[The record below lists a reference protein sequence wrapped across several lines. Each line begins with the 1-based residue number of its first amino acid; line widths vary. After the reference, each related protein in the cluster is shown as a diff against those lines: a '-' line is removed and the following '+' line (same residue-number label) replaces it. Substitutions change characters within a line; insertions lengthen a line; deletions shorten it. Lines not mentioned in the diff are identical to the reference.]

1 MKKFT
6 LLLTI
11 AIVSINLL
19 FASPAALN
27 KAEDIKTFGR
37 TGNPIETDTL
47 YDGYVLN
54 TGENPVDL
62 NFGTATIEV
71 KPSSIL
77 SVLNSSD
84 DNLEFYLLDGEIYA
98 DNIKASSFT
107 VYTPWGKY
115 IAPIASQFSIS
126 SKEKEETVS
135 SYSGEI
141 IHTNAISNATVV
153 VRDGETKNL
162 LTQEGY
168 ETSPAVVASTR
179 IGVSNAAPI
188 EGTVE
193 EKEEATQALPPYLR
207 ENTLNEIAIVEN
219 EKVNEYRKH
228 VMDGGI
234 KLQAYSLGDTLGKGV
249 AAPGDLGIETLSLS
263 INPFITFGNY
273 SRLEF
278 RLSADVDPVTMQFKF
293 PWEGLSFDSVENGF
307 RAVSTFINDF
317 NIANIL
323 HITRTRDLNLAVN
336 NLNLKTHKNDGVKLP
351 LYLDLDLTYFK
362 LNAFAED
369 LYNINT
375 PNYLRSANISIIPA
389 GNYYPFAI
397 NVGAVY
403 NRISE
408 GTADDAEMLFN
419 ASLDFPIISNHLSI
433 NAHFGLPWAWKQED
447 FGSIWDLRKHSFYAG
462 ADLSLDYG
470 FVKMLVGADYSSNRL
485 FTGYMNTKDMA
496 NWSLAH
502 LHTQDTEGLSA
513 ITPYLYLDF
522 DFKYAGFAI
531 SATYPFFMGS
541 VRPQADK
548 DPFDYF
554 NKYWQ
559 YLFNANASV
568 FIKPFGDDSLKLSA
582 EYSFAKI
589 YKDAMSS
596 PFDFDYVRPN
606 WVPSIVLSASN
617 GPLYFKGTLD
627 FDYDDTYI
635 LRPILG
641 MLMSINLGSD
651 YVFNPSYYRAR
662 RVEHNEKHSTWRP
675 VLQLE
680 LAEDVLFG
688 FENNSNTNSTDL
700 YLASNFRIKPIVG
713 VEHPYF
719 ALTVKYE
726 FKDLAFKDFN
736 DIQTWSAG
744 RYIDSFLNQLRI
756 YTILNVAS
764 NSSYNIETLSAIS
777 TTPIRTGLALDF
789 NLFNIFGINAQNFA
803 TNLDNAIS
811 HKYLDP
817 FDAFLG
823 YKTKNLSIYLG
834 LLTEMDWRE
843 GFYMYSKPSINFNI
857 NASGINIG
865 AFFATTM
872 DIAKPAGGNTAFT
885 FGMGSGEFNTWD
897 MLAGA
902 TLGYENSFIKANLT
916 GGVQQNDGI
925 FRYNDP
931 LSVGLDNNDAPTTYR
946 IVDANGNEVR
956 NTLVPFFSLALEGK
970 VDSWFSL
977 AVDYTINVAPSFN
990 ELYRDR
996 LSAKLSI
1003 TSAVVDFNAILEKR
1017 GAFLGGN
1024 IAEMWTSPTDRD
1036 TALAYK
1042 LGLDFKT
1049 TTAKF
1054 GIEYQ
1059 NEFFG
1064 LTTKGSRTDVPAGRL
1079 TVKTAIGL
1087 L

>member
-6 LLLTI
+6 LLITI

-19 FASPAALN
+19 FASPALLN
-27 KAEDIKTFGR
+27 STEDIKTFGR

-47 YDGYVLN
+47 YDGYVLS
-54 TGENPVDL
+54 TGANPATLD
-62 NFGTATIEV
+62 FGTATIEV
-71 KPSSIL
+71 RPSSIL
-77 SVLNSSD
+77 SVVNTSD

-98 DNIKASSFT
+98 DNNASESFT

-115 IAPIASQFSIS
+115 IAPTASSFSIS
-126 SKEKEETVS
+126 SKDKEETVS
-135 SYSGEI
+135 SYNGEI

-153 VRDGETKNL
+153 IRDGETKNL
-162 LTQEGY
+162 LTKEGY
-168 ETSPAVVASTR
+168 ETSPIVASTR
-179 IGVSNAAPI
+179 IGVSNAAPT
-188 EGTVE
+188 EDTT
-193 EKEEATQALPPYLR
+193 EKETTAEVPSYIR
-207 ENTLNEIAIVEN
+207 EGSVNEVAIVEN

-228 VMDGGI
+228 VMDGGV
-234 KLQAYSLGDTLGKGV
+234 KLQAYSRGDTLGRGT
-249 AAPGDLGIETLSLS
+249 ASPGDLGIEALSLS
-263 INPFITFGNY
+263 INPFITFGKY
-273 SRLEF
+273 SHLEF

-336 NLNLKTHKNDGVKLP
+336 NLNLKTHKSDGAKLP

-389 GNYYPFAI
+389 GNHYPFSI
-397 NVGAVY
+397 NVGAIY
-403 NRISE
+403 NRISD
-408 GTADDAEMLFN
+408 GKVDDAEMLFN
-419 ASLDFPIISNHLSI
+419 ASLDFPIINNHLSL

-485 FTGYMNTKDMA
+485 FTGYMNLKDMSNWMLA
-496 NWSLAH
+496 N
-502 LHTQDTEGLSA
+502 LHTADTEGLSA

-531 SATYPFFMGS
+531 SATYPFFLGS
-541 VRPQADK
+541 VRPQADR
-548 DPFDYF
+548 DPFNYF

-568 FIKPFGDDSLKLSA
+568 FVKPFGNDSLKLSA

-589 YKDAMSS
+589 YKDAMSG
-596 PFDFDYVRPN
+596 PFDFDYVRLN

-627 FDYDDTYI
+627 FDYDDTYV
-635 LRPILG
+635 LRPILS
-641 MLMSINLGSD
+641 MLMSVNLGSD

-662 RVEHNEKHSTWRP
+662 KVEHAEKYGTWRP

-688 FENNSNTNSTDL
+688 FEKNRDTNATDI
-700 YLASNFRIKPIVG
+700 YLASNFRIKPIIG

-719 ALTVKYE
+719 ALTLKYE

-764 NSSYNIETLSAIS
+764 NSSYNIEKLSVLS

-789 NLFNIFGINAQNFA
+789 NLFNIFGINSQNFA

-823 YKTKNLSIYLG
+823 YKSKNLSVYLG
-834 LLTEMDWRE
+834 LLTEMDWRD
-843 GFYMYSKPSINFNI
+843 GFAMYSKPSFNFEFNI
-857 NASGINIG
+857 IGINVG

-872 DIAKPAGGNTAFT
+872 NVVKPAGGNTEFT
-885 FGMGSGEFNTWD
+885 FGMGNGAFNTWD

-902 TLGYENSFIKANLT
+902 TIGYENSFIKANLT

-925 FRYNDP
+925 FRYNDA
-931 LSVGLDNNDAPTTYR
+931 LSVGLDSNNNPTSYR
-946 IVDANGNEVR
+946 IVDANGDEVR
-956 NTLVPFFSLALEGK
+956 NTLIPFFNLELGGK
-970 VDSWFSL
+970 VADWFSL
-977 AVDYTINVAPSFN
+977 SLDYTINVAPSFG

-1003 TSAVVDFNAILEKR
+1003 TSAVIDFNAILEKR

-1024 IAEMWTSPTDRD
+1024 IAEMWTNPTDRD

-1064 LTTKGSRTDVPAGRL
+1064 ITTRGSRTDVPAGRL